1 MSHSLIAVFGSN
13 SMSFELITQLIA
25 KQHTLIILDD
35 DPAKINQALEK
46 GLPAQLMDYR
56 QDDDLIALGI
66 GARVATL
73 FCFLEM
79 DSENVFLTLSA
90 RALDKNL
97 TIISVV
103 NRPESAEKLLAAGAT
118 KIIDPFEICS
128 NKAYQL
134 LNKPSITWI
143 LDEVVFGRAD
153 LNMAEVNIPEH
164 SSLDQSYASE
174 LYLNEKYNL
183 FLIGVVDKE
192 LGDKLYFS
200 LGEQDHK
207 LDAGDIL
214 VVLGSNRDIRKF
226 KKEIGVIND
235 AI

>member
-1 MSHSLIAVFGSN
+1 MSNKLIAIFGYN
-13 SMSFELITQLIA
+13 NMSLELINQLNET
-25 KQHTLIILDD
+25 QHTLLVLDA
-35 DPAKINQALEK
+35 DPAKIDQALQK
-46 GLPAQLMDYR
+46 NIPAQLMDYR
-56 QDDDLIALGI
+56 QDEDLIALGI
-66 GARVATL
+66 GTQVETL
-73 FCFLEM
+73 FCFLEK
-79 DSENVFLTLSA
+79 DSENVFLILSA

-97 TIISVV
+97 KIISVV
-103 NRPESAEKLLAAGAT
+103 NQPESAEKLLAAGAT

-134 LNKPSITWI
+134 LTKPSITWV

-153 LNMAEVNIPEH
+153 LHMAEIIIPQN
-164 SSLDQSYASE
+164 SLLDQSCTSG
-174 LYLNEKYNL
+174 LHLNEKYNL

-214 VVLGSNRDIRKF
+214 VVLGANRDIRKF
-226 KKEIGVIND
+226 KQEIGVMQ
-235 AI
+235 

>member
-1 MSHSLIAVFGSN
+1 MSL
-13 SMSFELITQLIA
+13 ELINQLHE
-25 KQHTLIILDD
+25 KQHTLLVLDA
-35 DPAKINQALEK
+35 DPAKIDQALQK
-46 GLPAQLMDYR
+46 NIPAQLMDYR
-56 QDDDLIALGI
+56 QDEDLIALGI
-66 GARVATL
+66 GAQVETL
-73 FCFLEM
+73 FCFLEK
-79 DSENVFLTLSA
+79 DSENVFLILSA

-97 TIISVV
+97 KIISVV
-103 NRPESAEKLLAAGAT
+103 NQPESAEKLLAAGAT

-134 LNKPSITWI
+134 LTKPSITWV

-153 LNMAEVNIPEH
+153 LHMAEIIIPQN
-164 SSLDQSYASE
+164 SLLDQSCTSG
-174 LYLNEKYNL
+174 LHLNEKYNL

-214 VVLGSNRDIRKF
+214 VVLGANRDIRKF
-226 KKEIGVIND
+226 KQEIGVMQ
-235 AI
+235 

>member
-1 MSHSLIAVFGSN
+1 MSNKLIAIFGYN
-13 SMSFELITQLIA
+13 NMSLELINQLNET
-25 KQHTLIILDD
+25 QHTLLVLDA
-35 DPAKINQALEK
+35 DPAKIDQALQK
-46 GLPAQLMDYR
+46 NIPAQLMDYR
-56 QDDDLIALGI
+56 HDEDLIALGI
-66 GARVATL
+66 GTQVETL
-73 FCFLEM
+73 FCFLEK
-79 DSENVFLTLSA
+79 DSENVFLILSA

-97 TIISVV
+97 KIISVV
-103 NRPESAEKLLAAGAT
+103 NQPESAEKLLAAGAT

-134 LNKPSITWI
+134 LTKPSITWV

-153 LNMAEVNIPEH
+153 LHMAEIIIPQN
-164 SSLDQSYASE
+164 SLLDQSCTSE
-174 LYLNEKYNL
+174 LHLNEKYNL

-214 VVLGSNRDIRKF
+214 VVLGANRDIRKF
-226 KKEIGVIND
+226 KQEIGVMQ
-235 AI
+235 